1 MKSYLYTVNI
11 LGLFLLSLQ
20 NVVAQQDTLLLY
32 TKEGCSNCQAVKQ
45 AFMQTGI
52 PYMEQN
58 LANSTVAAEMLHKI
72 AAAGYKDKIFLPVIF
87 LKNKLYHPAYSY
99 DTGLVALTLPNV
111 VDSIKHKY
119 LRGELHLVASGQ
131 SNTTL
136 TSGVTANNADCE
148 LKTTPI
154 YLICASY
161 NSEKEAIAAM
171 NKLLA
176 NGYAYAGIAFS
187 QKQYRVY
194 SKFFF
199 DRNTANSELTLAKK
213 TFNDAYLFEMP

>member
-1 MKSYLYTVNI
+1 MKRYLFPVYVVS
-11 LGLFLLSLQ
+11 LLMCCLQ
-20 NVVAQQDTLLLY
+20 TAKAQQDTLLLY
-32 TKEGCSNCQAVKQ
+32 TKAGCSNCQAVKQ

-52 PYMEQN
+52 PYLEQN
-58 LANSTVAAEMLHKI
+58 LEDKAVASEMLHKM
-72 AAAGYKDKIFLPVIF
+72 AAAGYKDKIYLPVIF
-87 LKNKLYHPAYSY
+87 LKNKLYHPAYSSN
-99 DTGLVALTLPNV
+99 TGLVALALPFV

-119 LRGELHLVASGQ
+119 LRGELHLVAFGQ

-136 TSGVTANNADCE
+136 TSGVSANNTDCE

-161 NSEKEAIAAM
+161 NTEKEALEAM
-171 NKLLA
+171 NKLIA
-176 NGYAYAGIAFS
+176 NGYSYAGIALS

-199 DRNTANSELTLAKK
+199 DRNTANTELTQAKK
-213 TFNDAYLFEMP
+213 TFSDAYLFEMP